1 MNSSTGEPRSG
12 ADPAIAENP
21 YGGKP
26 GSGIS
31 LPPYFRPTPSV
42 VNASNYFPVGEK
54 LGPDE
59 MRISF
64 VGSCPFP
71 PRRDQAGTSMMVEL
85 GNGDRFFFDLG
96 SGCLRNIV
104 AMQVPFM
111 AVNDIFIS
119 HLHVDHF
126 ADLPYLYCF
135 APWLLRWKPLRVHG
149 PSGRTPKDG
158 TKAMI
163 EGMKQMTHWHTKSFK
178 TSAVGD
184 GYEVEVNEFDW
195 QDENGLCYDRN
206 GVQVRHW
213 PRSHVMDGASAYR
226 LDWNGLSFVW
236 TGDGRPDK
244 LTLKYAKNVDV
255 FVTEMQADLGSLSES
270 RMGIPQLIGN
280 TTIDSAHTVPYAVGY
295 LLKQLTPRLGM
306 ATHLEYDRGTAP
318 EMIAGIRTHYDGWF
332 EFGLDVTVVNV
343 TKDAIWVRDAV
354 LPEAANPARPDPTQ
368 LLSPEDLHNLRSP
381 TPTTPP
387 PEIAFPNPEY
397 NRDEI
402 QQQATRDAEIDPKL
416 YYPPDVYR
424 EQTPNFPKDFRMK
437 LG

>member
-1 MNSSTGEPRSG
+1 MKTSSEPGDG
-12 ADPAIAENP
+12 AATAKNP
-21 YGGKP
+21 YGGRP

-42 VNASNYFPVGEK
+42 RNASNYFPVGEK

-71 PRRDQAGTSMMVEL
+71 PRRDQAGTSIMVEL

-104 AMQVPFM
+104 AMQVPIM
-111 AVNDIFIS
+111 AVNDIFLS

-158 TKAMI
+158 TKFMI

-195 QDENGLCYDRN
+195 QDENGLCYDKN

-244 LTLKYAKNVDV
+244 LTLKHAKDVDV
-255 FVTEMQADLGSLSES
+255 FVTEVQADLGAVSEA

-280 TTIDSAHTVPYAVGY
+280 TTIDSAHTIPYAVGY
-295 LLKQLTPRLGM
+295 LLNQLEPRLGM
-306 ATHLEYDRGTAP
+306 VTHLEYDRGTAP
-318 EMIAGIRTHYDGWF
+318 EIIAGVRTHYDGWF
-332 EFGLDVTVVNV
+332 EFGVDVTVVNV

-354 LPEAANPARPDPTQ
+354 LPDAANPARPDPTL
-368 LLSPEDLHNLRSP
+368 LLSPEDLHKLQSP
-381 TPTTPP
+381 TPATSP

-397 NRDEI
+397 YRDEI
-402 QQQATRDAEIDPKL
+402 QEQATRDAEIDPKD

>member
-1 MNSSTGEPRSG
+1 MESTDEPISG
-12 ADPAIAENP
+12 DGPAMAENP
-21 YGGKP
+21 YGGEP

-42 VNASNYFPVGEK
+42 VNASNYFPVGET

-71 PRRDQAGTSMMVEL
+71 PRRDQAGTSIMVEL

-104 AMQVPFM
+104 AMQVPIM

-119 HLHVDHF
+119 HLHIDHF

-158 TKAMI
+158 TKSMV
-163 EGMKQMTHWHTKSFK
+163 EGMKQMTYWHTKSFK

-195 QDENGLCYDRN
+195 QDVNGVCYDRN
-206 GVQVRHW
+206 GVRVRHW

-244 LTLKYAKNVDV
+244 LTLRYSEDVDV
-255 FVTEMQADLGSLSES
+255 FVTEVQADLGSLSES

-295 LLKQLTPRLGM
+295 LLNQLKPRLGM

-318 EMIAGIRTHYDGWF
+318 EIIAGIRTHYDGWF

-354 LPEAANPARPDPTQ
+354 LPDAANPARPDPAQ
-368 LLSPEDLHNLRSP
+368 LLSPEDLLALESP
-381 TPTTPP
+381 TPAGP

-402 QQQATRDAEIDPKL
+402 QEQATRDTEIDPRL

-424 EQTPNFPKDFRMK
+424 VQTPNFPKDFTMK

>member
-1 MNSSTGEPRSG
+1 MKPSDEPVSDAG
-12 ADPAIAENP
+12 VAVSKNP

-64 VGSCPFP
+64 MGSCPFP

-96 SGCLRNIV
+96 SGCLRNII
-104 AMQVPFM
+104 AMQVPIM
-111 AVNDIFIS
+111 AVNDIFLS

-163 EGMKQMTHWHTKSFK
+163 AGMKQMTHWHTKSFK
-178 TSAVGD
+178 ASAVGD

-195 QDENGLCYDRN
+195 KDENGLCYDKN

-226 LDWNGLSFVW
+226 LDWNGLAFVW
-236 TGDGRPDK
+236 TGDGRPDQ
-244 LTLKYAKNVDV
+244 LTLKYAKGVDV
-255 FVTEMQADLGSLSES
+255 FVTEMQADLGSLSEA

-295 LLKQLTPRLGM
+295 LLNQLKPRLGM
-306 ATHLEYDRGTAP
+306 VTHLEYDTGTAP

-354 LPEAANPARPDPTQ
+354 LPEAANPARPDPAL
-368 LLSPEDLHNLRSP
+368 LLSPEDLQKLKSP
-381 TPTTPP
+381 DGSAEP
-387 PEIAFPNPEY
+387 PELAFPDPEY
-397 NRDEI
+397 Y
-402 QQQATRDAEIDPKL
+402 RDAIQEQAIRDLEVDPAL

-424 EQTPNFPKDFRMK
+424 EQTPNFPKNFRMK